1 MKKVLSKVGKWF
13 LESNSETVIKGID
26 TVGKN
31 RLNKKKVALVVTAIL
46 AILLLCGVISEETFI
61 KLFSEIN

>member
-1 MKKVLSKVGKWF
+1 MKKVLSKVGQWF
-13 LESNSETVIKGID
+13 LEANSETVVKGID

-46 AILLLCGVISEETFI
+46 AILLLSGVISEETFI

>member
-1 MKKVLSKVGKWF
+1 MKKVLSKVGQWF
-13 LESNSETVIKGID
+13 LETNSETIVDGVKA
-26 TVGKN
+26 VGKN

-46 AILLLCGVISEETFI
+46 AILLLIGVISEETFI